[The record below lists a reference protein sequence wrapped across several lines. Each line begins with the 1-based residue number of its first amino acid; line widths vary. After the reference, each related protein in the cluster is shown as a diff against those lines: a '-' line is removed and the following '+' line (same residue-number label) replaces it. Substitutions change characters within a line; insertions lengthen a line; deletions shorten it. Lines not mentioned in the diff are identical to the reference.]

1 MRINWVQSISL
12 SLIVLVV
19 LIPGFSRA
27 YRISDDDESENA
39 SDASD
44 VVVAD
49 EKKLQTA
56 LKIVKSYL
64 EYQIEEI
71 NSIINKKGLRLEK
84 NWSIDKLN
92 SLFLSFR
99 KQDFAFVGR

>member
-1 MRINWVQSISL
+1 MRLNWIQTISL

-27 YRISDDDESENA
+27 YRISDDDDSENA
-39 SDASD
+39 SSDASD
-44 VVVAD
+44 VIVAD

-71 NSIINKKGLRLEK
+71 NSIINKKGL
-84 NWSIDKLN
+84 
-92 SLFLSFR
+92 
-99 KQDFAFVGR
+99 

>member
-1 MRINWVQSISL
+1 MRLNWIQTISL

-27 YRISDDDESENA
+27 YRISDDDDSENA
-39 SDASD
+39 SSDASD
-44 VVVAD
+44 VIVAD

-71 NSIINKKGLRLEK
+71 NSIINKKGLK
-84 NWSIDKLN
+84 S
-92 SLFLSFR
+92 
-99 KQDFAFVGR
+99 

>member
-1 MRINWVQSISL
+1 MRLNWIQTISL
-12 SLIVLVV
+12 SIIVLVV

-39 SDASD
+39 SSD
-44 VVVAD
+44 VSDDIVAD

-71 NSIINKKGLRLEK
+71 NSIINKKGLKLFK
-84 NWSIDKLN
+84 N
-92 SLFLSFR
+92 
-99 KQDFAFVGR
+99 

>member
-27 YRISDDDESENA
+27 YRISDDDDSENA

-84 NWSIDKLN
+84 NWSEIG
-92 SLFLSFR
+92 
-99 KQDFAFVGR
+99 Q